1 VRQKKPYVIALIPA
15 IFMTIVC
22 TTFLLS
28 EQIFSL
34 DLSYA
39 LMIAAITGV
48 LAITWFGVWYK
59 KEKNMN

>member
-1 VRQKKPYVIALIPA
+1 
-15 IFMTIVC
+15 MTIVC

-39 LMIAAITGV
+39 LVIAAITCV